1 MATRRAGEEGGQGA
15 AGQDAGEFA
24 SPACSLR
31 EADDAWAGYAT
42 RDEVLA
48 LLDMLLEAE
57 RAGAI
62 VAARSA
68 AEALPGARA
77 DLLEGIGREEA
88 RWCAMLARWRE
99 SIGAPRSDAVGA
111 FREKALAI
119 ADPDARLAFLGRG
132 QAWVARKLREAL
144 PRLRDDALHRDLR
157 AMLAGHE
164 DAIARV
170 AAALGQVEDPARGER
185 DG

>member
-1 MATRRAGEEGGQGA
+1 MQGKRGGDGHD
-15 AGQDAGEFA
+15 GGAGEFS

-42 RDEVLA
+42 RDEVVA
-48 LLDMLLEAE
+48 LLSTMLEAE

-68 AEALPGARA
+68 AEAPPGARA
-77 DLLEGIGREEA
+77 GLLEEVRREEA
-88 RWCAMLARWRE
+88 RWCAMLVRHLDAL
-99 SIGAPRSDAVGA
+99 GAARSDAVGA

-119 ADPDARLAFLGRG
+119 ADLDARLAFLNRG

-144 PRLRDDALHRDLR
+144 PRIRDDALHRDLS

-164 DAIARV
+164 AAISRV
-170 AAALGQVEDPARGER
+170 AAALDQPAAGTNRGATESA
-185 DG
+185 